1 MDRSWSARGTSR
13 SQAQEGSEGPQLRRA
28 LRRRREWGAAGDMD
42 DRHNSRLE
50 EVDHHRS
57 DAGHELCLPGSCFGT
72 VGLYR
77 LERFD
82 QLHLRLVLSRG
93 EVDVKAGS
101 FRKPIPDD
109 CGLVCTVVIHN
120 EVNVEVGGHVRLDGI
135 QEVRRSLRLR
145 PSPQTCVDSP
155 CSGRSVDWQRWHR
168 RSAGRERAPQSNPEI
183 LPNRSG
189 HHALVARNP
198 ERKGFAGMC
207 IRFSDVL
214 RNRVQL
220 RLFARQAHTGL
231 QLVNNDSSSWTF
243 RCPLI
248 PSRATFA
255 LKAAVYCFRCP
266 MSSLYDSGFPP

>member
-28 LRRRREWGAAGDMD
+28 LRRRSEWGAAGDMD
-42 DRHNSRLE
+42 DRHNSRLK
-50 EVDHHRS
+50 EVDHHQS

-145 PSPQTCVDSP
+145 PSPQTRVDAMQRAISRLAPLAQAISRTRASATIKPISP
-155 CSGRSVDWQRWHR
+155 NGIADHAFGLSQ
-168 RSAGRERAPQSNPEI
+168 
-183 LPNRSG
+183 NR
-189 HHALVARNP
+189 
-198 ERKGFAGMC
+198 
-207 IRFSDVL
+207 
-214 RNRVQL
+214 
-220 RLFARQAHTGL
+220 
-231 QLVNNDSSSWTF
+231 
-243 RCPLI
+243 
-248 PSRATFA
+248 
-255 LKAAVYCFRCP
+255 
-266 MSSLYDSGFPP
+266 

>member
-28 LRRRREWGAAGDMD
+28 LRRRSEWGAAGDMD

-145 PSPQTCVDSP
+145 PSPQNRVDAP
-155 CSGRSVDWQRWHR
+155 CSGRSVDWQRWYR

-183 LPNRSG
+183 L
-189 HHALVARNP
+189 
-198 ERKGFAGMC
+198 
-207 IRFSDVL
+207 
-214 RNRVQL
+214 
-220 RLFARQAHTGL
+220 ARQVRSPCFGSSKPGTQGL
-231 QLVNNDSSSWTF
+231 CRHDSATLMSLNSWH
-243 RCPLI
+243 
-248 PSRATFA
+248 S
-255 LKAAVYCFRCP
+255 
-266 MSSLYDSGFPP
+266 DW

>member
-109 CGLVCTVVIHN
+109 CGLVCTVVIHI

-145 PSPQTCVDSP
+145 PSPQNSCGRAMQRAISRLATLAQAISRTRASATIKPRNTGPTGPVPSTPPASASLSP
-155 CSGRSVDWQRWHR
+155 KMKVKR
-168 RSAGRERAPQSNPEI
+168 RLAERQHS
-183 LPNRSG
+183 
-189 HHALVARNP
+189 
-198 ERKGFAGMC
+198 
-207 IRFSDVL
+207 
-214 RNRVQL
+214 
-220 RLFARQAHTGL
+220 
-231 QLVNNDSSSWTF
+231 
-243 RCPLI
+243 
-248 PSRATFA
+248 
-255 LKAAVYCFRCP
+255 
-266 MSSLYDSGFPP
+266 